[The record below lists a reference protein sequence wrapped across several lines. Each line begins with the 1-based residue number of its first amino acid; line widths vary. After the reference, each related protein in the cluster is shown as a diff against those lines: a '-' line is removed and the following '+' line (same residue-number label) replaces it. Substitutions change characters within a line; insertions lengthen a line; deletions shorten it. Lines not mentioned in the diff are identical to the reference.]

1 MNTQDLNI
9 SLTSDEHIE
18 HLIKQAEKELSK
30 IKPEI
35 DYYEEC
41 QRKLQELKTQELKLK
56 SLITSLSNIKNLFD
70 TQKDDAIKNLNI
82 KQEVDPKIIE
92 NYAPP
97 KYVKNENKREV
108 FLPDK
113 AISEVKNSLR
123 TKNNLN
129 YEIFK
134 AVVFN
139 SGIATTEKIKNYLI
153 ENNITQPKTGKSFEE
168 VELKEISSRANYLVR
183 KELLITTEPGVFK
196 SALGWEEIS

>member
-1 MNTQDLNI
+1 MNTQDVNI

-18 HLIKQAEKELSK
+18 YLIKQAEKELSK

-41 QRKLQELKTQELKLK
+41 QRKLHELKTQEFKLK

-70 TQKDDAIKNLNI
+70 TQKDGALNNLNI
-82 KQEVDPKIIE
+82 EQESIDKSIQTF
-92 NYAPP
+92 APP
-97 KYVKNENKREV
+97 KLIKNENKREV
-108 FLPDK
+108 FMPDK
-113 AISEVKNSLR
+113 AIYEVKNNLR

-153 ENNITQPKTGKSFEE
+153 ENNITQPKTGKTFED

-183 KELLITTEPGVFK
+183 KELLISTEPGVFR
-196 SALGWEEIS
+196 SVLGWEEIS